1 MSLSLLENPYSLR
14 SDLMPDIQLEP
25 YRIRCYSE
33 YDVLKKVILCQPQ
46 YMSIRNVINETQ
58 KHFID
63 EGINNEKAIEQHNNF
78 VSILKEHHI
87 EVFLL
92 PYHRKFPEQVFTRD
106 IGFVI
111 GETIFVADMASE
123 VREGE
128 ELVLQRWLEDEEISY
143 YNIKRHRIE
152 GGDVLIDQDRVYIGM
167 SDRTNQAA
175 IQHLQNLLYNRFD
188 VIHIDFEDQYL
199 HLDCVFNIVS
209 KEVALV
215 YPKAINKEDMKKIY
229 DRYEIIE
236 ISEEE
241 QFTLGTNVL
250 SIGNKKIISLPNN
263 KKVNE
268 ELSKRGFDII
278 EVDISEIIKSGGS
291 FRCCTLPIEREH
303 HP

>member
-1 MSLSLLENPYSLR
+1 
-14 SDLMPDIQLEP
+14 
-25 YRIRCYSE
+25 
-33 YDVLKKVILCQPQ
+33 
-46 YMSIRNVINETQ
+46 
-58 KHFID
+58 
-63 EGINNEKAIEQHNNF
+63 
-78 VSILKEHHI
+78 
-87 EVFLL
+87 
-92 PYHRKFPEQVFTRD
+92 
-106 IGFVI
+106 
-111 GETIFVADMASE
+111 MASE

-209 KEVALV
+209 KEVAFV

-268 ELSKRGFDII
+268 ELRKRGFDII